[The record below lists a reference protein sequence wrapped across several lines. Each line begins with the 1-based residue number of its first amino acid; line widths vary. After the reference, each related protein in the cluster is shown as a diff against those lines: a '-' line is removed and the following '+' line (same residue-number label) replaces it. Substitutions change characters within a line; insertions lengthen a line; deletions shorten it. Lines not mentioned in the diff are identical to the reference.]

1 MSSQP
6 ALVFN
11 LVIEAPKENY
21 GKKRAF
27 IKYGVKN

>member
-1 MSSQP
+1 MSSHP
-6 ALVFN
+6 TLVFN
-11 LVIEAPKENY
+11 LVTEAVKENY